1 LPGAKAKLWV
11 LPQALLTFGAFC
23 LAVAIVMIG
32 GDVLHLEFMAKIPHG
47 VTDRWGDM
55 HGNLPLYLVWLG
67 IAWIS
72 GGLFEEMFFRG
83 YLITRLRTLFSD
95 SRVGSVA
102 AVVLA
107 AAFFG
112 YGHMYYQGL
121 RGLITTMAIGL
132 ALGTMFLR
140 LRRNLWPIIL
150 VHAVVD
156 SISMTAIFMAW
167 K

>member
-1 LPGAKAKLWV
+1 
-11 LPQALLTFGAFC
+11 
-23 LAVAIVMIG
+23 
-32 GDVLHLEFMAKIPHG
+32 
-47 VTDRWGDM
+47 
-55 HGNLPLYLVWLG
+55 
-67 IAWIS
+67 
-72 GGLFEEMFFRG
+72 
-83 YLITRLRTLFSD
+83 
-95 SRVGSVA
+95 VA